1 MLPDSL
7 LEELR
12 SAGEGSTLDYKA
24 ERYKFAKASED
35 EKSELLKDILAMANT
50 QRQGEAYILMGFKE
64 NAPHPAEVVGVPA
77 QGAIDD
83 SRVQQFVNEKLE
95 SKLNFKYEEQ
105 LFDGKHIAVI
115 TIPKQSRPFYVTK
128 TYGKVEAN
136 TVYLRRGSSTGIAT
150 PREIYRMGVAD
161 QSKGEALF
169 DLLVLDQD
177 NRPLGD
183 HFERAFLTFDEL
195 PDYRREQPSA
205 FMAAPNF
212 NRENRHYWR
221 EGADYLQSKNC
232 LIRIRLALTNRSTFA
247 LTDAKLE
254 VTWTNDG
261 GQPFKMLTADDLPDL
276 PAEEWNIRPSF
287 SGDSRTEVDEEGPE
301 PLYLSLLGTVRP
313 GETRRVGEDLA
324 FLPMKPGAYTMK
336 VRVLANEISQ
346 PGTSERVLTVD
357 GECQHLSI
365 EELLERLDD
374 DDEQSDGD

>member
-1 MLPDSL
+1 MLTEDFL
-7 LEELR
+7 DQLCYK
-12 SAGEGSTLDYKA
+12 GEGSDLDYKA
-24 ERYKFAKASED
+24 ERYLFSGATDEEKAK
-35 EKSELLKDILAMANT
+35 LLKDILAMANAH
-50 QRQGEAYILMGFKE
+50 RDGAAYILIGFKE
-64 NAPHPAEVVGVPA
+64 NPPHPAEVVGLPA
-77 QGAIDD
+77 DGTIDD

-95 SKLNFKYEEQ
+95 SKLTFRYGEQ
-105 LFDGKHIAVI
+105 LFRGKHIAVI
-115 TIPKQSRPFYVTK
+115 TIPKQARPFYVNK
-128 TYGKVEAN
+128 TFGKVEAN

-161 QSKGEALF
+161 HSKGEALF
-169 DLLVLDQD
+169 DLQVLDQD

-254 VTWTNDG
+254 VTWTNDA
-261 GQPFKMLTADDLPDL
+261 GQPFKMLTVNDLPDL

-287 SGDSRTEVDEEGPE
+287 SGDNRTEVDEEGPD

-374 DDEQSDGD
+374 DEEQSDGE